1 MKIFI
6 RYSHTH
12 MHTLITLKLSE
23 LSQSGHTDVS
33 NMPIKKQNLTSPL
46 KSPIMSFL
54 VTPPRVTYI
63 LYSNS
68 IKYIFVSVCF
78 I

>member
-1 MKIFI
+1 MKIFVK
-6 RYSHTH
+6 YTHTH
-12 MHTLITLKLSE
+12 THTLITLKLSE
-23 LSQSGHTDVS
+23 LSQSGHTDVN
-33 NMPIKKQNLTSPL
+33 NMPVKKQNLTSPL

-54 VTPPRVTYI
+54 ATPPRVTNI

-68 IKYIFVSVCF
+68 MKYIFVSVSF